1 MRVLMLSWEYPP
13 ETVGGIAPHVHDLA
27 LALSGKGQEV
37 TVLTR
42 SKDPKGTTEQRE
54 GVRIC
59 RMGRSAPEPPD
70 FVSWVMQLN
79 LQLMEKAVSLVEEG
93 EAFDLIHAHDWLVAY
108 AGKALK
114 HAFRLP
120 LIATIHATEWGRNNG
135 LHNELQRYISNVEWW
150 LAYEAWRV
158 ICCSRYMCGE
168 LQRIF
173 QVPANKMRVI
183 PNGVYPELFRP
194 PAGDARAIRRQYA
207 ADDEQVVFYV
217 GRLVFE
223 KGLDLLLEAA
233 RKVLAHREKVKFI
246 IAGKG
251 PHAGHLHHRARQTG
265 LYHKFYFTGYV
276 DDLTRNALFSTADVA
291 VFPSLYEPFGI
302 VALEAMAAGTPVVVA
317 DTGGLGEVVQ
327 HGKNGL
333 KAFPNNPESL
343 ADNILWVLT
352 HPEEAAALRDQARR
366 DLETE
371 YNWGKIAEQTI
382 DLYREVQSEYQRS
395 DWHRQVAGAA
405 RALARDRR
413 IRPGAATAGA
423 TGAGRYTPAQT
434 ATGWPPP
441 AFNGQK
447 EGYQ

>member
-13 ETVGGIAPHVHDLA
+13 ENVGGIAPHVHDLS
-27 LALSGKGQEV
+27 LALTEKGQEV

-42 SKDPKGTTEQRE
+42 GNGPMGTTEQIK
-54 GVRIC
+54 GVKVC
-59 RMGRSAPEPPD
+59 RVGRSAPEPPD

-93 EAFDLIHAHDWLVAY
+93 ETFDLIHAHDWLVAY
-108 AGKALK
+108 AGKGLK

-158 ICCSRYMCGE
+158 ICCSRYMSGE

-173 QVPANKMRVI
+173 QVPVNKMRVI
-183 PNGVYPELFRP
+183 PNGVYPELFRC
-194 PAGDARAIRRQYA
+194 PAGDVRAIRRRYA

-233 RKVLAHREKVKFI
+233 PKILAHREKVKFV

-251 PHAGHLHHRARQTG
+251 PHAEHLHHRARQMG

-327 HGKNGL
+327 HGRNGL

-352 HPEEAAALRDQARR
+352 HPEQAAAMREQARR

-371 YNWGKIAEQTI
+371 YNWGKIADQTI
-382 DLYREVQSEYQRS
+382 DVYQEVQSEYQRS
-395 DWHRQVAGAA
+395 DWHRQTVMAA
-405 RALARDRR
+405 RELSRHHWTP
-413 IRPGAATAGA
+413 PGPATAGA
-423 TGAGRYTPAQT
+423 AGRYTLT
-434 ATGWPPP
+434 GTETGWSHP
-441 AFNGQK
+441 AFNEQK
-447 EGYQ
+447 GGYQ